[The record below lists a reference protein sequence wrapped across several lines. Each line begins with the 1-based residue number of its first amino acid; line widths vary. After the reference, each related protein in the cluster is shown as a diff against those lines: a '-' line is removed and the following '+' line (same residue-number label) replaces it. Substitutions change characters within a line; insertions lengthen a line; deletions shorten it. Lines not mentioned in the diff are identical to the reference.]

1 MALDIEKEIKIY
13 WILGIIVLIIYGLWL
28 FISVESY
35 VVVMNYPYFDPIAGR
50 LVGALFITWAII
62 MVKLFKEID
71 EWEKIE
77 NWILF
82 SIISNILFVIADII
96 VIIAY
101 NIPLGSLIIGNILN
115 IFFVIVGIHI
125 WIQKRK

>member
-13 WILGIIVLIIYGLWL
+13 WILGMIVLIIYGLWL

-35 VVVMNYPYFDPIAGR
+35 VVVMNYPYLDPIAGR

-71 EWEKIE
+71 KWEKIE

-82 SIISNILFVIADII
+82 SIISNILFVIADIV

-101 NIPLGSLIIGNILN
+101 NIPIGSLIIGNILN